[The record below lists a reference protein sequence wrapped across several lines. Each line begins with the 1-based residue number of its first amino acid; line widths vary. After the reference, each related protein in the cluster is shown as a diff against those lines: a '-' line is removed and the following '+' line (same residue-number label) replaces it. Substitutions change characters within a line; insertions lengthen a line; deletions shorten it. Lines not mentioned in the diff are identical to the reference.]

1 MHNNRKVSIILVS
14 IAHPASLLYSIRM
27 KYLIPVLVSVIFCLP
42 CYAKRLYPE
51 AQYQKAW
58 CNARGGTIEYKLSD
72 NARVDCLLPTMAVEF
87 DFANKWA
94 ECIGQAIYYGKMTNR
109 QAACVLIMENG
120 EKDLKYLKRLRK
132 AAYRKGVNLRT
143 FTMKPEHLC
152 PPSQSK

>member
-1 MHNNRKVSIILVS
+1 MKGCLNLLIIL
-14 IAHPASLLYSIRM
+14 SLILLSS
-27 KYLIPVLVSVIFCLP
+27 PVLA
-42 CYAKRLYPE
+42 AKRYYPE
-51 AQYQKAW
+51 VEYQKVW
-58 CNARGGTIEYKLSD
+58 CSARSGQMEYTLNDKT
-72 NARVDCLLPTMAVEF
+72 RIDCLLPTMAVEF

-94 ECIGQAIYYGKMTNR
+94 ECIGQALYYGQKTGR
-109 QAACVLIMENG
+109 TPACVLIMENG

>member
-1 MHNNRKVSIILVS
+1 MNNAKLIILLILITSLPAYAVKRQHPES
-14 IAHPASLLYSIRM
+14 EYQAH
-27 KYLIPVLVSVIFCLP
+27 
-42 CYAKRLYPE
+42 
-51 AQYQKAW
+51 W
-58 CNARGGTIEYKLSD
+58 CNAKNGVMEYTLSD
-72 NARVDCLLPTMAVEF
+72 KARVDCLLPNLAVEF

-120 EKDLKYLKRLRK
+120 EKDLKYLKRLRR

-152 PPSQSK
+152 VPVNNKNSP